1 MKDANNQ
8 RFTPFG
14 IFSRSIG
21 LAPGNMKKEEE
32 QNIKPKAHKLSYD
45 NGHIMTVIEM

>member
-21 LAPGNMKKEEE
+21 LAPDNMKKEEE
-32 QNIKPKAHKLSYD
+32 QNSKHTNCPM
-45 NGHIMTVIEM
+45 IMVIS